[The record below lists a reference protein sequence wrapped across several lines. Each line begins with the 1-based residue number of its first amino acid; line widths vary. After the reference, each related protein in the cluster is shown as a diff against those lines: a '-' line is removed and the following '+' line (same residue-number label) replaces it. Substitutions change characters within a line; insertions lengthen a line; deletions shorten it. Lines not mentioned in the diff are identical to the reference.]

1 MPGCEDPMNKTDTKT
16 KGRGNRGKEG
26 KGSAC
31 HTVVLLANRAAQ
43 PAPPCATNH
52 LHPHFRP
59 SGHAAHSVWNT
70 LFCPQSGATLP
81 SGSNISLMLEIYQGA
96 PCSASLQWLSHVAL
110 SSSLVWSSPMPRLW
124 LCTTRPNDLW
134 PIFPIPAN
142 EGSTRLNHCLLSR
155 HSCSGP

>member
-52 LHPHFRP
+52 LHPQYVLGGEEVVEKNNERN
-59 SGHAAHSVWNT
+59 SI
-70 LFCPQSGATLP
+70 C
-81 SGSNISLMLEIYQGA
+81 
-96 PCSASLQWLSHVAL
+96 
-110 SSSLVWSSPMPRLW
+110 
-124 LCTTRPNDLW
+124 LCTY
-134 PIFPIPAN
+134 
-142 EGSTRLNHCLLSR
+142 
-155 HSCSGP
+155 GPR